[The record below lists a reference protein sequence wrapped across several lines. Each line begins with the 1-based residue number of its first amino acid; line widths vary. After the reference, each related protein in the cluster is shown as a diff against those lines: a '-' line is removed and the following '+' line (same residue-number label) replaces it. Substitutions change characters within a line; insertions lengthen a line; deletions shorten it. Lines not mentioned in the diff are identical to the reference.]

1 MIGTFGIK
9 ELDDCSELLGTDDAP
24 FNKYPDV
31 TGLRRICNTGTTA
44 WPPNTLIDSG
54 GMLYWVPNW
63 LENPVLSGEKVV
75 VGIAE
80 PRESAPISEL
90 RDEPGKLKAARQPP
104 PASSVPSPPPPSRT
118 GVRSRLRRFWH
129 WLVSLCFCSCTTS
142 PAAVYPTD
150 WPAGEPPPSPP
161 PAPPSPPPAPP
172 GGSES
177 EAKQRKEAGKRPNV
191 AAGGG
196 GSNKRAADNGA
207 AGPSGSTASRHLAT
221 ARRLLDRNPSDDDD
235 PTKEAAAPAAAA
247 SKAKKMPAAAAPAA
261 AASKAKGPAAAAPA
275 AAASKAKGP
284 AAATLAA
291 EEVGATGSE
300 AESEREEAVEGEAEA
315 SEREEEEPAATE
327 PAAAADEG
335 ITPEKGQKAL
345 LAAVRLYD
353 PKSKVEN
360 LPFTPLIKA
369 TRATDFEQTL
379 TASSSRKDTEAA
391 CESLA
396 SKLGSLKK
404 LGDLQKQAAMLM
416 SMLEFPSPALLDA
429 FAKALR
435 AGEGGAAGGAAGGSN
450 GEAVVARV
458 LASNLFNG
466 IEHVP
471 SSTQI
476 LELKE
481 ICRYIRGDDLE
492 VSCREPT
499 SNQPSLRPARPD
511 RVPPLHRCSCGGRS
525 AATVSSWRTRRST
538 T

>member
-247 SKAKKMPAAAAPAA
+247 SKAK
-261 AASKAKGPAAAAPA
+261 
-275 AAASKAKGP
+275 GP

-345 LAAVRLYD
+345 LAAVRRYD
-353 PKSKVEN
+353 PKSKAEN
-360 LPFTPLIKA
+360 LPFTPLIAA
-369 TRATDFEQTL
+369 TRATDFGPTL
-379 TASSSRKDTEAA
+379 TASSSDDDIKTA

-404 LGDLQKQAAMLM
+404 PGDLQKQALNLM
-416 SMLEFPSPALLDA
+416 STLEFPSPALLDA
-429 FAKALR
+429 FAKELR
-435 AGEGGAAGGAAGGSN
+435 AGKGGAAGGEAAQAAEALLAAGRIKVVFLVIAPI
-450 GEAVVARV
+450 EATGVSACVKQKP
-458 LASNLFNG
+458 LFRHIRSVYPN
-466 IEHVP
+466 V
-471 SSTQI
+471 SAT
-476 LELKE
+476 EL
-481 ICRYIRGDDLE
+481 
-492 VSCREPT
+492 
-499 SNQPSLRPARPD
+499 
-511 RVPPLHRCSCGGRS
+511 
-525 AATVSSWRTRRST
+525 
-538 T
+538 